1 MADGR
6 LTLRVPN
13 ELAVIER
20 LADAVDAFCA
30 DHAIP
35 PPLAV
40 NLNLV
45 LDEILTN
52 IISYGFKDD
61 ERHDIEVDMRLEAGT
76 LAVDVIDDGAAFDP
90 LKMPPP
96 DLHAALEDRP
106 IGGLGI
112 HLVKSLMD
120 SVEYR
125 RDGDRNRL
133 SLRKNVRSPDP
144 AAGA

>member
-20 LADAVDAFCA
+20 LADAIDAFCS

-40 NLNLV
+40 NLNLA

-52 IISYGFKDD
+52 IISYGFKDE
-61 ERHDIEVDMRLEAGT
+61 ERHDIEVDLRLDAGT
-76 LAVDVIDDGAAFDP
+76 LAVEVIDDGVAFDP

-96 DLHAALEDRP
+96 DLDAALEDRP

-125 RDGDRNRL
+125 REGARNRL
-133 SLRKNVRSPDP
+133 SLRKNVFPPDP
-144 AAGA
+144 ASGA

>member
-13 ELAVIER
+13 QLAVIER
-20 LADAVDAFCA
+20 LANAVDAFCS

-40 NLNLV
+40 NLNLA

-61 ERHDIEVDMRLEAGT
+61 GRHDIEVELRLDAGT
-76 LAVDVIDDGAAFDP
+76 LAVDVVDDGVAFDP

-96 DLHAALEDRP
+96 DLDAALEDRP

-125 RDGDRNRL
+125 REGERNRL
-133 SLRKNVRSPDP
+133 SLRKNVLPPDP
-144 AAGA
+144 ASG

>member
-1 MADGR
+1 MAGGR

-20 LADAVDAFCA
+20 LADAVDAFCT
-30 DHAIP
+30 DHAVP
-35 PPLAV
+35 PPVAT

-61 ERHDIEVDMRLEAGT
+61 GRHDIEIDLRLDSGT
-76 LAVDVIDDGAAFDP
+76 LAVEVIDDGVAFDP
-90 LKMPPP
+90 LELPPP
-96 DLHAALEDRP
+96 DLEAALEDRP

-125 RDGDRNRL
+125 REGERNRL
-133 SLRKNVRSPDP
+133 SLRKNVLPPDP
-144 AAGA
+144 ASG